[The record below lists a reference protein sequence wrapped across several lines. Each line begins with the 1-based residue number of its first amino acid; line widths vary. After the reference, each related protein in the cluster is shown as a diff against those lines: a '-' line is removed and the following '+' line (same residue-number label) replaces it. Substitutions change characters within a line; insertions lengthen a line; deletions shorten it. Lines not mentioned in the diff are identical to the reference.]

1 MLQCTSCD
9 IHEGQAP
16 KLIVQLVS
24 WIGACTFHYI
34 LWCHM
39 VQMTTITF
47 IVTTT
52 PAPVSTFTITNM
64 LLLMTTSI
72 NIQFKSLGDRFTRQ
86 LTTVKQW
93 TVVTF
98 HTLMTTTCIDN
109 VATTTTTLPP
119 SQDHVQLWSLIW
131 SKDWLVW
138 K

>member
-1 MLQCTSCD
+1 
-9 IHEGQAP
+9 
-16 KLIVQLVS
+16 
-24 WIGACTFHYI
+24 
-34 LWCHM
+34 M

-64 LLLMTTSI
+64 LLLTTTSI